1 MAGKNL
7 EKLTTLFEE
16 NHEADI
22 KLIAQ
27 SFLKLMQFNAMG
39 APADFRFFEQVI
51 PRKRYTSIKELLNA
65 TVISQSI
72 TGLYETHKKLGE

>member
-39 APADFRFFEQVI
+39 APADFFFFFQVI
-51 PRKRYTSIKELLNA
+51 TRKRYTSIKELLNA